1 MTAQPTRLLTEGETA
16 LIEAARIM
24 GDEAWRREAIA
35 AVEQFGLP
43 TRRVEAF
50 HYTDLRALLSG
61 LVSAAERPSDAT
73 AKEAGSAF
81 PRLVR
86 DAAVLHFRDGHFFEM
101 GEELPKGVTAHDML
115 GEVSIQAGGPDN
127 ALEWIN
133 GALLRS
139 AVRLSVEAGAKIDQT
154 IGLAATPVALEGG
167 AGAHRVSIEVGE
179 NADCKL
185 IERSVGPDGA
195 AYLVSS
201 FVDLSI
207 AAGAKV
213 NYIMALED
221 GDVAKRLGRLS
232 VRLGEGATFNLFVM
246 TSGGALV
253 RQELDFTVEGE
264 NAALNI
270 GGINLVGGD
279 THIDITSRIS
289 HLVPDTTAVETFR
302 NVATGRGNGVFQG
315 QIRVAQAAQHTDARM
330 ACNTL
335 LLSDHAGFSAK
346 PELEIFADDVQCAH
360 GATVA
365 DLEED
370 YLFYLRARGLSE
382 ERARQLLVRAFVA
395 ELIEEIE
402 EEELIDTLE
411 DRLDAWMR
419 RHV

>member
-1 MTAQPTRLLTEGETA
+1 MTVHPTRLLTEGETA
-16 LIEAARIM
+16 LIEAARQM
-24 GDEAWRREAIA
+24 GDEKARHSAIA
-35 AVEQFGLP
+35 AIEQFGLP

-50 HYTDLRALLSG
+50 HYTDLRAVLG
-61 LVSAAERPSDAT
+61 GQIVAAKRADDDA
-73 AKEAGSAF
+73 AKAAGSAF
-81 PRLVR
+81 PRLVN
-86 DAAVLHFRDGHFFEM
+86 DAAVLHYRDGHFFDM
-101 GEELPKGVTAHDML
+101 GEKLPDGVTVEDADL
-115 GEVSIQAGGPDN
+115 DFKTEIGGPEN
-127 ALEWIN
+127 ALQWIN
-133 GALLRS
+133 AALLRS
-139 AVRLSVEAGAKIDQT
+139 NKVLKIAAGANVEKT
-154 IGLAATPVALEGG
+154 VGLAAIPVALEGG
-167 AGAHRVSIEVGE
+167 SGAHRVSISVGE
-179 NADCKL
+179 NAKCKL
-185 IERSVGPDGA
+185 VERSVGPDGEN
-195 AYLVSS
+195 YLVSS
-201 FVDLSI
+201 FVDLDI

-213 NYIMALED
+213 SYVMALED
-221 GDVAKRLGRLS
+221 GDAARRLGLLS
-232 VRLGEGATFNLFVM
+232 ARLGEGATLNLFVM

-270 GGINLVGGD
+270 GGINLVGAD
-279 THIDITSRIS
+279 AHIDITSCIQ
-289 HLVPDTTAVETFR
+289 HLVPNTTAEETFR

-382 ERARQLLVRAFVA
+382 DRARQLLVRAFVA
-395 ELIEEIE
+395 ELIEDIE
-402 EEELIDTLE
+402 EEELIETLKE
-411 DRLDAWMR
+411 RLDTWMQ